1 MDITTTRR
9 AVKKLLPASALLIA
23 SGCAPSL
30 EAHVSTVRTL
40 SHAQLL
46 PSLREGEVDP
56 TTADQARKLLQRPL
70 DANAAV
76 RIALVNNRELRAQ
89 LRELGIPASQLLTA
103 GLIGNPT
110 LEFELLP
117 ERDSRYELRA
127 EYDLTS
133 LIMAPLRRGAARDS
147 LEAARLRAAGEVI
160 QLGYD
165 TRTRFFALQAA
176 VQRQQLAQ
184 QTLDALAAG
193 RDAAQAL
200 LDAGNISP
208 LDAASQI
215 AAYERTRASVA
226 TLELE
231 AAERKEALQR
241 TLGLHGDEASWQ
253 LAGGLAPAPENL
265 DKLDDVEQRALTA
278 NLEVRAAQKTLDSL
292 AKQSGIVRTA
302 AWLPE
307 LAADVHALRVR
318 GEDGARDGWRY
329 GAGVSLQLP
338 LFDRG
343 QGRLRGVEA
352 QFDAALERFQGFAI
366 DLRSAAR
373 DTRNRL
379 VSTHARAHQYETI
392 IVPAQR
398 TVLDQT
404 MLQYNAM
411 QIGIF
416 QLLQARRELLDVELS
431 RVDTLRDYWSAVA
444 ELQAL
449 TQGRLVRTTTSQGS
463 SAALSASSSS
473 GEEH

>member
-1 MDITTTRR
+1 MATIITKRVAR
-9 AVKKLLPASALLIA
+9 GLLSLCVLAVA

-30 EAHVSTVRTL
+30 QSHVTTVRSL
-40 SHAQLL
+40 SRAEWL
-46 PSLREGEVDP
+46 PNLHEGEVDANIA
-56 TTADQARKLLQRPL
+56 TQARKLLERPL
-70 DANAAV
+70 DADAAV

-89 LRELGIPASQLLTA
+89 LRELGVPASQLMTA
-103 GLIGNPT
+103 GLIANPT

-117 ERDSRYELRA
+117 ERDSRYEVRA

-147 LEAARLRAAGEVI
+147 LEAARLRAAGEVL
-160 QLGYD
+160 QLGYE
-165 TRTRFFALQAA
+165 TRTRFFSLQAA
-176 VQRQQLAQ
+176 VQRQELAQ
-184 QTLDALAAG
+184 RALDALAAS

-231 AAERKEALQR
+231 AAERREELQR
-241 TLGLHGDEASWQ
+241 TLGLHGDETNWQ
-253 LAGGLAPAPENL
+253 LAAALPAAPPKL
-265 DKLDDVEQRALTA
+265 DSLDDVEQRALGA
-278 NLEVRAAQKTLDSL
+278 NLELRAAQKTLDSL
-292 AKQSGIVRTA
+292 AKQSGIVRTE

-307 LAADVHALRVR
+307 VSADVHALRVR
-318 GEDGARDGWRY
+318 GEDGARDGWRW

-338 LFDRG
+338 LFDRA

-352 QFDAALERFQGFAI
+352 QFDAALERFQGFAV
-366 DLRSAAR
+366 DLRSSAR
-373 DTRNRL
+373 DARNRL
-379 VSTHARAHQYETI
+379 VSSQARAHQYETV

-398 TVLDQT
+398 AVLDQT
-404 MLQYNAM
+404 LLQYNAM

-449 TQGRLVRTTTSQGS
+449 TQGRLVRPTASTS
-463 SAALSASSSS
+463 SATLSASDSTT
-473 GEEH
+473 EEH

>member
-1 MDITTTRR
+1 MAIIVTKHVAKR
-9 AVKKLLPASALLIA
+9 LLLSSVLIIASA
-23 SGCAPSL
+23 CAPSL
-30 EAHVSTVRTL
+30 QSHISAVRTL
-40 SHAQLL
+40 SHAELL
-46 PSLREGEVDP
+46 PDLREGEVDP
-56 TTADQARKLLQRPL
+56 TTADRARKLLEQPL
-70 DANAAV
+70 DADAAV
-76 RIALVNNRELRAQ
+76 RLALVNNRALRAQ
-89 LRELGIPASQLLTA
+89 LRELGVPASELLTA
-103 GLIGNPT
+103 GLIANPT
-110 LEFELLP
+110 VEFELLP
-117 ERDSRYELRA
+117 ERDSRYELRT

-160 QLGYD
+160 QLGYE

-226 TLELE
+226 ILELDV
-231 AAERKEALQR
+231 AERREELQR
-241 TLGLHGDEASWQ
+241 TLGLHGDETNWQ
-253 LAGGLAPAPENL
+253 IAGALAPAPEKL
-265 DKLDDVEQRALTA
+265 GELDDIEQRALAA
-278 NLEVRAAQKTLDSL
+278 NLELRAAQKTLDSL
-292 AKQSGIVRTA
+292 AKQTGILRTE

-329 GAGVSLQLP
+329 GAGVSLQVP

-352 QFDAALERFQGFAI
+352 QFDAALERFHGFAV
-366 DLRSAAR
+366 DLRSASR

-379 VSTHARAHQYETI
+379 VSTHARAHQYETV

-398 TVLDQT
+398 TVLDQSV
-404 MLQYNAM
+404 LQYNAM

-449 TQGRLVRTTTSQGS
+449 TQGRLVRTTTQSS
-463 SAALSASSSS
+463 SAAPSVSTSIT
-473 GEEH
+473 EEH